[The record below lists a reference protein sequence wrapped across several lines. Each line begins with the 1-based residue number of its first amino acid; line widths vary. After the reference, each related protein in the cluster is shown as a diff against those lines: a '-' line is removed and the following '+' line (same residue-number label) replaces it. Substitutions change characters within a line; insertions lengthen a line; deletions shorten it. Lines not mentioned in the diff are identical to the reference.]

1 MMNLKLKNV
10 LPVFPFFV
18 HYVGT
23 LVVIH
28 GNVLHK
34 SEANR
39 SLKSRYIYT
48 FHIIEGDAI
57 YDEKN
62 WYFPPQSCV
71 EVGFNQQ
78 IKNLLEFYNHQCA
91 ILLLWFYN
99 WLHDTFP
106 IALHG

>member
-1 MMNLKLKNV
+1 MCLTKLI
-10 LPVFPFFV
+10 L
-18 HYVGT
+18 GT

-48 FHIIEGDAI
+48 FHVIEGDAK

-62 WYFPPQSCV
+62 WYLSFPNVLIP
-71 EVGFNQQ
+71 GYNQQ
-78 IKNLLEFYNHQCA
+78 RKDLLESINHRIP
-91 ILLLWFYN
+91 ILI
-99 WLHDTFP
+99 HP
-106 IALHG
+106 

>member
-1 MMNLKLKNV
+1 MCLTGLI
-10 LPVFPFFV
+10 
-18 HYVGT
+18 VGT

-48 FHIIEGDAI
+48 FHVIEGDAE

-62 WYFPPQSCV
+62 WYLPSPNV
-71 EVGFNQQ
+71 LIPGYNQQ
-78 IKNLLEFYNHQCA
+78 RKGSLESINHR
-91 ILLLWFYN
+91 IPN
-99 WLHDTFP
+99 P
-106 IALHG
+106 IQSLIVW